1 MQVER
6 RATLWLLATT
16 VIWGS
21 TFFSMKMGQAA
32 IGKAAGRE
40 TWEAGLLFLTLR
52 FALATV
58 LLTIFLPR
66 VWRALTRRAFLDSFI
81 VSMPGVI
88 GIALQ
93 AAALREGS
101 SATVAFITSLTIV
114 TVPVIGWYFLH
125 QRLTPALWIGAI
137 LSLSGV
143 FVMTDPLS
151 GGFGW
156 PEIFTLI
163 GTVLFGFQIHFINH
177 YTRKHDPEAITLG
190 AFLHSVWACVAILLL
205 TSAGRHLLE
214 PHTLARL
221 FQPVD
226 DPDPLRRWAIAWTI
240 PYHALFASVIAF
252 LVMMRYQ
259 REVPATRAV
268 IIYCLEP
275 VFAAWLAWHLAGE
288 GMAWHQI
295 VGAGYIMLGNLACE
309 WLRRNEGPVPARP
322 EEAMPPGTPAPPP
335 PGRS

>member
-1 MQVER
+1 MHAER

-16 VIWGS
+16 IIWGS

-32 IGKAAGRE
+32 IETAAGRSS
-40 TWEAGLLFLTLR
+40 WHSGLLFLTIR

-58 LLTIFLPR
+58 LLSILLPR
-66 VWRALTRRAFLDSFI
+66 AWRALSRSAFLDSFI

-93 AAALREGS
+93 SAALREGS

-114 TVPVIGWYFLH
+114 TVPVVGWIFLR

-137 LSLSGV
+137 MALCGV

-156 PEIFTLI
+156 PEVFTLI
-163 GTVLFGFQIHFINH
+163 GTILFGFQIHFINH

-190 AFLHSVWACVAILLL
+190 AFIHSVWVCLLILVVLPG
-205 TSAGRHLLE
+205 GRHFLD
-214 PHTLARL
+214 PDTLAKL
-221 FQPVD
+221 FHPLD
-226 DPDPLRRWAIAWTI
+226 SPDPLQRWAIVWTI

-259 REVPATRAV
+259 RDVPATRAV

-275 VFAAWLAWHLAGE
+275 VFAAWLAWWLASE
-288 GMAWHQI
+288 GMAWHQL
-295 VGAGYIMLGNLACE
+295 VGAGYIMFGNLACE

-322 EEAMPPGTPAPPP
+322 EEAMTPGTPAPPP

>member
-1 MQVER
+1 MHMER
-6 RATLWLLATT
+6 RATLWLVATT

-40 TWEAGLLFLTLR
+40 TWHSGLLFLTLR

-58 LLTIFLPR
+58 LLTILLPR
-66 VWRALTRRAFLDSFI
+66 AWRALKRQAFLDSFI

-93 AAALREGS
+93 AAALRDGS

-114 TVPVIGWYFLH
+114 TVPVVGWIFLN
-125 QRLTPALWIGAI
+125 QRLTPALWIGAV
-137 LSLSGV
+137 LSLAGV
-143 FVMTDPLS
+143 FVMTDPLA

-156 PEIFTLI
+156 PEVFTLI

-177 YTRKHDPEAITLG
+177 YTRKHDPEAVTLG
-190 AFLHSVWACVAILLL
+190 AFIHSVWACLLILLL
-205 TSAGRHLLE
+205 LPEGRHLLE
-214 PHTLARL
+214 PGTLARL
-221 FQPVD
+221 FHPID
-226 DPDPLRRWAIAWTI
+226 SPDPLVRWAVFWTI
-240 PYHALFASVIAF
+240 PYHAIFGSVIAF

-275 VFAAWLAWHLAGE
+275 VFAAWLAWWIAKE

-309 WLRRNEGPVPARP
+309 WLRRSEGPVPARP
-322 EEAMPPGTPAPPP
+322 EEAMPPGRPSPPP